1 MGVNVSFS
9 NSIEYVMI
17 SNCNMCE
24 WENIQV
30 WVLYYAVFCEKI
42 LRLQDDKEFE
52 GIVFELSQNKFD
64 TNFTDW
70 MKTKVWGRQL
80 EKIFR

>member
-1 MGVNVSFS
+1 MFVSATLVCNDLKLQYVWMGKYPGFSF
-9 NSIEYVMI
+9 ILCI
-17 SNCNMCE
+17 
-24 WENIQV
+24 
-30 WVLYYAVFCEKI
+30 FCEKI
-42 LRLQDDKEFE
+42 LRLQDDNEFE